1 MHDINGSY
9 VEGFVASI
17 GIAPLET
24 FAASMLLKQRRTA

>member
-1 MHDINGSY
+1 MHEISGSY
-9 VEGFVASI
+9 LEGFLVLI